1 MLSGIAVALS
11 ILEFVS
17 LMGFSGEIYALSVVM
32 PDARPYLVLVD
43 SGLRR
48 NLGTRKTVALH
59 HGKVECA
66 VVFSHCF
73 AL

>member
-11 ILEFVS
+11 ILELVS
-17 LMGFSGEIYALSVVM
+17 LMGLSGETYALSVVV

-43 SGLRR
+43 SGLCR

-59 HGKVECA
+59 HGKVKCA
-66 VVFSHCF
+66 VVFSHDF
-73 AL
+73 IL